1 MTYEVVAAD
10 DDEIIRETVE
20 FKLTSQGWDV
30 TSFENGRECWEY
42 LESTSSD
49 PPDVVVLDVMMPGL
63 SGLQV
68 LQRIRDDE
76 SLSSIPV
83 LLLTS
88 RGREE
93 HVVEGFDRGATDY
106 LTKPFSPTELV
117 ARIRGRLE

>member
-20 FKLTSQGWDV
+20 FKLTSQGWNV
-30 TSFENGRECWEY
+30 TLFENGRACWEH
-42 LESTSSD
+42 LASTAEN

-63 SGLQV
+63 SGLQI
-68 LQRIRDDE
+68 LQRIRENE
-76 SLSSIPV
+76 SLSSLPV
-83 LLLTS
+83 LILTS

>member
-1 MTYEVVAAD
+1 MTNEIVIAD
-10 DDEIIRETVE
+10 DDETIREVVE

-30 TSFENGRECWEY
+30 TVFENGRECWEH
-42 LESTSSD
+42 LETNNL
-49 PPDVVVLDVMMPGL
+49 PDLIVLDIMMPGL

-68 LQRIRDDE
+68 LQRIRDSE

-83 LLLTS
+83 LILTS

-93 HVVEGFDRGATDY
+93 HVVEGFERGATDY

-117 ARIRGRLE
+117 ARIKGRLG

>member
-1 MTYEVVAAD
+1 MTNEIVIAD
-10 DDEIIRETVE
+10 DDETIREVVE

-30 TSFENGRECWEY
+30 TVFENGRECWEH
-42 LESTSSD
+42 LETND
-49 PPDVVVLDVMMPGL
+49 PPDLIVLDIMMPGL

-68 LQRIRDDE
+68 LQRIRDSE
-76 SLSSIPV
+76 SMSSIPV
-83 LLLTS
+83 LILTS

-117 ARIRGRLE
+117 ARIKGRLR